1 MKIQKELEKLLQN
14 KSRVIISID
23 GPSASG
29 KSTFGRLLAEK
40 YNGLLIRTD
49 DYFLSENDKKVTKK
63 EPGWNLD
70 YSRLKL
76 EVFDHLSEEFITSN
90 PFNCKT
96 QVLQSGTKLKVN
108 NLIII
113 EGVYSQNPIFRG
125 YYDLMVFM
133 EVDSK
138 EQISRIKSRNGD
150 KMLQRWLEEWI
161 PLENQYFD
169 NYQIKKHADFI
180 IKL

>member
-1 MKIQKELEKLLQN
+1 
-14 KSRVIISID
+14 
-23 GPSASG
+23 
-29 KSTFGRLLAEK
+29 
-40 YNGLLIRTD
+40 
-49 DYFLSENDKKVTKK
+49 
-63 EPGWNLD
+63 
-70 YSRLKL
+70 
-76 EVFDHLSEEFITSN
+76 
-90 PFNCKT
+90 
-96 QVLQSGTKLKVN
+96 
-108 NLIII
+108 
-113 EGVYSQNPIFRG
+113 
-125 YYDLMVFM
+125 MVFM